1 MVLLCWTCRLSAR
14 CSPAEGVPDLPLS
27 MLAHLQNVCHS
38 MQGLLDSDASGAVW
52 ASSARLLLPS
62 APCQPNSKE
71 DQEREHSHVS
81 SSQDIQQRMRHQIR
95 LPHALKTGG
104 ANSHWR
110 LNAWIL
116 DYTTWHPIHW
126 SPCSRWLAV
135 VQTSTLGRSQVAIL
149 DTSIGSSVPRTSKS
163 AIKAPYGWLQW
174 LQSPQGRSRWV
185 VAVMSHQT
193 ETLSDGKDV
202 GVLTP
207 FFHGA
212 QSRQDRGD
220 DRIKHGL
227 CCFDVIAKTRNE
239 VLTANSKESQQQFFT
254 GGPVMIS
261 AGGVAAWAHG
271 CDAVVLYSLPGLEA
285 RATLKSGLSSK
296 CTASAIAFSPNSA
309 LVAIRWFRSSGTP
322 LLQMPRLGS
331 RLLLGRLVCR
341 SKRRMPC
348 SGPPEYN
355 LIAFCAEQQIPATCS
370 ACSQGPR
377 HCRSRL
383 LRILGGVPGCHLG
396 RLCLSGT
403 SLPHRT
409 RAAPRSALLPGWM
422 EQSSVAGRCQ
432 HLNFKFWHIRLSLS
446 GPLASQARYDPLL
459 VSISSHLDF
468 KLDMVGDSVSSSLS
482 PCRKVLARLGDDSQ
496 CDLVAHHIWDCSTVT
511 NHIWNC
517 STMTNHQTKLR
528 PCSGRKL
535 ASWNPMAAALH
546 VYVAWPVLG
555 GACPFDGCG
564 RDDGRGLLLAEAC
577 PGGRITHWDCDSL
590 QQLGPPSTWLLLNDR
605 VSRAREPWYLME
617 WSPIGTK
624 LFVAGSSIG
633 GTAMDFIQEAPT
645 AEELAKLPVRHSLA
659 SLLPAEMIVILLLI
673 LTHVLGGL
681 GYLP

>member
-1 MVLLCWTCRLSAR
+1 
-14 CSPAEGVPDLPLS
+14 
-27 MLAHLQNVCHS
+27 
-38 MQGLLDSDASGAVW
+38 
-52 ASSARLLLPS
+52 
-62 APCQPNSKE
+62 
-71 DQEREHSHVS
+71 
-81 SSQDIQQRMRHQIR
+81 
-95 LPHALKTGG
+95 
-104 ANSHWR
+104 
-110 LNAWIL
+110 
-116 DYTTWHPIHW
+116 
-126 SPCSRWLAV
+126 
-135 VQTSTLGRSQVAIL
+135 
-149 DTSIGSSVPRTSKS
+149 
-163 AIKAPYGWLQW
+163 
-174 LQSPQGRSRWV
+174 
-185 VAVMSHQT
+185 MSHQT

-341 SKRRMPC
+341 TTDSC
-348 SGPPEYN
+348 Y
-355 LIAFCAEQQIPATCS
+355 
-370 ACSQGPR
+370 
-377 HCRSRL
+377 L
-383 LRILGGVPGCHLG
+383 LSLLAGA
-396 RLCLSGT
+396 T
-403 SLPHRT
+403 SLPVPPSQDPWWGAWLPSGEVVLVRDQFATSHQGSPEECF
-409 RAAPRSALLPGWM
+409 AA
-422 EQSSVAGRCQ
+422 
-432 HLNFKFWHIRLSLS
+432 RLDGTVISRWEM
-446 GPLASQARYDPLL
+446 PASQ
-459 VSISSHLDF
+459 F
-468 KLDMVGDSVSSSLS
+468 Q
-482 PCRKVLARLGDDSQ
+482 VLAHPLEP
-496 CDLVAHHIWDCSTVT
+496 LWSTG
-511 NHIWNC
+511 I
-517 STMTNHQTKLR
+517 
-528 PCSGRKL
+528 
-535 ASWNPMAAALH
+535 
-546 VYVAWPVLG
+546 
-555 GACPFDGCG
+555 
-564 RDDGRGLLLAEAC
+564 
-577 PGGRITHWDCDSL
+577 PG